1 MPDIFASII
10 VLGTFYLMIY
20 KCRKKDK
27 VDDKDNGKFKFEI

>member
-20 KCRKKDK
+20 KCRKKNKK
-27 VDDKDNGKFKFEI
+27 VDQNIKENENI